1 MPKRNKINK
10 SKLKTEEMRIKEVK
24 EEKEKLES
32 YGYCEEMD
40 EIDFLYKKFDEY
52 VKHNKRWSG
61 QIPLTMMGQ
70 VIIVNLY
77 NRKNR
82 PSVVLLRKDSSV

>member
-1 MPKRNKINK
+1 MPKQNKKNK
-10 SKLKTEEMRIKEVK
+10 SKLKTEEMRIKEVN
-24 EEKEKLES
+24 EVKEKLES

-40 EIDFLYKKFDEY
+40 GIDFLYKKLDKY
-52 VKHNKRWSG
+52 LKHNKRWSG

-70 VIIVNLY
+70 IIVVNLY